1 MSKTITSYIG
11 KLSQS
16 PCLQWISKQWNWE
29 LRFNNCMNLKFAH
42 YCTFL
47 CLIAQMFILLV
58 LHTVSVLHTVISLH
72 CSSLFVYCILYLFCK
87 PRIISILVKLI
98 AQYVVS
104 SFVHE
109 FIHYLYANKTMCL
122 INVLLVPFV
131 CLLFSFL
138 KYCVFLFLS

>member
-1 MSKTITSYIG
+1 
-11 KLSQS
+11 
-16 PCLQWISKQWNWE
+16 
-29 LRFNNCMNLKFAH
+29 
-42 YCTFL
+42 
-47 CLIAQMFILLV
+47 MFILLV
-58 LHTVSVLHTVISLH
+58 LHIVSVLHTVISLH

-104 SFVHE
+104 SFVYE
-109 FIHYLYANKTMCL
+109 FIHYLYANETMCL

-138 KYCVFLFLS
+138 NLLCLSVFILTNSADGDEMHHRLGPHCLQIYY